1 MLFNQIETLNTE
13 NTAKNTTLYEVTSG
27 ENQTSVI
34 GKPTFF
40 RAQDTLTIP
49 IEMNEQV
56 QKAVEKLTT
65 NKTLKKYFKVYLER
79 STKYFPMMA
88 KIAKFENA
96 PLELIYLTM
105 YESGVNPNAISS
117 ASAVGLWQFIYTTG
131 QMYDLNKG
139 ESIWID
145 ERRDPEKSTRAA
157 LRHLKDLYSTFG
169 DWNLAF
175 AAYNCG
181 VGCVR
186 NAIRKSKL
194 ENPNFWDIQQYLP
207 RETRNYVPNFLA
219 VAIVAMDPAKY
230 GFVESEMNFQKEYK
244 YDVYVLNEPLNLE
257 SLAKAADI
265 PLTGLKELNPELIRN
280 CTPIDANTYYLKI
293 PESQSATFASNLEKI
308 PYEEKKPYVT
318 HILENGENLRSI
330 SDRFNISK
338 DEITVMNKYSGV
350 LDKLDTQSQILLPIT
365 QRVYDSLKLA
375 TKVTDYESIT
385 ANSGDVQER
394 IIKTSQATKNITHKV
409 AEGEN
414 LYVIS
419 QKYGVNLAEL
429 KRINNIDE
437 SGIIKVGQNL
447 IISDPN
453 VQFVEQTS
461 LQNHKVESGETF
473 ATIAEKYNITVA
485 DLKKINKIKQKI
497 KTIKRGKTLKVPV
510 IEVVAVSANG
520 ETITSTKIE
529 NSITK
534 EKVIKEKSASDNKL
548 SEKPIIHKVRNG
560 ESLDK
565 IAAKYDCTVDQIKE
579 WNPDLVDGDKIFRDT
594 KLKVYSSKTTSSSS
608 ISSNDTKSKKTSKYK
623 IKNGDT
629 LSSIADKFGCTVKQL
644 QTWNNIKDTDVNKIV
659 VGRTLTIK

>member
-1 MLFNQIETLNTE
+1 
-13 NTAKNTTLYEVTSG
+13 
-27 ENQTSVI
+27 
-34 GKPTFF
+34 
-40 RAQDTLTIP
+40 
-49 IEMNEQV
+49 
-56 QKAVEKLTT
+56 
-65 NKTLKKYFKVYLER
+65 
-79 STKYFPMMA
+79 
-88 KIAKFENA
+88 
-96 PLELIYLTM
+96 
-105 YESGVNPNAISS
+105 
-117 ASAVGLWQFIYTTG
+117 
-131 QMYDLNKG
+131 
-139 ESIWID
+139 
-145 ERRDPEKSTRAA
+145 
-157 LRHLKDLYSTFG
+157 
-169 DWNLAF
+169 
-175 AAYNCG
+175 
-181 VGCVR
+181 
-186 NAIRKSKL
+186 
-194 ENPNFWDIQQYLP
+194 
-207 RETRNYVPNFLA
+207 
-219 VAIVAMDPAKY
+219 MDPAKY